1 MKKGSEVE
9 ERDLPEIQTGEGQQS
24 KLRRYWAE

>member
-9 ERDLPEIQTGEGQQS
+9 ERDLPVFQTGEGLQS